1 MTYGLAPGELES
13 VLALL
18 KQFPEIEEALLFG
31 SRAMGRER
39 RGSDVDIALK
49 GVGIEL
55 VVSQVS
61 FELNNNS
68 LLPYYFDILNYQSI
82 DNPELKS
89 HIDRVGI
96 VIYTKKVIV

>member
-1 MTYGLAPGELES
+1 MKYGLAPGELES
-13 VLALL
+13 VLSYF
-18 KQFPEIEEALLFG
+18 KQFLEIEEAVLFG

-39 RGSDVDIALK
+39 KGSDVDIALK
-49 GVGIEL
+49 GVGVEP

-68 LLPYYFDILNYQSI
+68 LLPYYFDILNYHTI

-96 VIYTKKVIV
+96 TIYTKKI